1 MDKTTLTNAQRQIR
15 MNIRNFLLVA
25 TIAELE
31 TEIEI
36 SNRTGDTF
44 RAACVQELLD
54 QAVAEETEAA
64 YSQMVDGKL

>member
-1 MDKTTLTNAQRQIR
+1 

-54 QAVAEETEAA
+54 QAVAEEIEAA
-64 YSQMVDGKL
+64 YSQIVDGKL

>member
-1 MDKTTLTNAQRQIR
+1 

-44 RAACVQELLD
+44 RAACVQELLA